1 MRIQVN
7 LEEAMI
13 DKVDAYAKA
22 LGVSRSAFCAFVVG
36 QYVWSLEK
44 GMETVGVSANEVL
57 EKVARE
63 FPDGN
68 KPLV

>member
-7 LEEAMI
+7 LEETMI

-44 GMETVGVSANEVL
+44 GMESVGVSAQEVL
-57 EKVARE
+57 AKVAE
-63 FPDGN
+63 DFSDSD

>member
-7 LEEAMI
+7 LEESMI

-44 GMETVGVSANEVL
+44 GMESVGVSASEVL
-57 EKVARE
+57 SKVAQD
-63 FPDGN
+63 FSDGET
-68 KPLV
+68 PLV